1 MVSVYQ
7 QVSLVPVSPTSRR
20 GPLDY
25 GSIHTY
31 CLVYMQRFLVHSG
44 VIRHLAVLSVV
55 FRRRAY

>member
-1 MVSVYQ
+1 MSLVRKEY
-7 QVSLVPVSPTSRR
+7 LVPVSPTSRR